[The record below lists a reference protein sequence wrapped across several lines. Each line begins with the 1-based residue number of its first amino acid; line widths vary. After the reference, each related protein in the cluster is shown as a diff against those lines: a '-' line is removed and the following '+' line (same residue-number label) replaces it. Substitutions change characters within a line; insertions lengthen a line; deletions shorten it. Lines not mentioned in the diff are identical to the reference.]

1 MHGAINTSVLSPLPH
16 LEESWEVGLVSS
28 QLTKQLFS
36 PHLGTCSGE
45 PCSAPQH
52 HPHPP
57 ALFTTSQPSGG
68 LLPRKSN
75 CSPGRQAERQAA
87 GLAMTHALS
96 VECSLFKG
104 LAGEEAKFKARL
116 PGEDHLPRQNRCH
129 LIRSWGHKAFHPVL
143 SGILLG
149 KAEGEA

>member
-1 MHGAINTSVLSPLPH
+1 MFLSFLLPCICRERDRLPEQGGPSEAGSPGSRVEPLPH
-16 LEESWEVGLVSS
+16 PESSWEVGWVPS
-28 QLTKQLFS
+28 QLTKQLLS
-36 PHLGTCSGE
+36 PHHGSTCSGE

-57 ALFTTSQPSGG
+57 ALFTTSLPSGG

-75 CSPGRQAERQAA
+75 CSPGRRASGRRA

-96 VECSLFKG
+96 AECSLFKG

-116 PGEDHLPRQNRCH
+116 PEKITCH
-129 LIRSWGHKAFHPVL
+129 VKIAA
-143 SGILLG
+143 I
-149 KAEGEA
+149 